1 MGAGVFGLI
10 INLPIVNYYE
20 HGTYLTVNHGHA
32 ALMGVY
38 GNLSLAAML
47 FCCRYLLNAESWS
60 ARLTRCSFWS
70 LNFGLALMVALDLFP
85 AGVWQFIQTLD
96 HGLWYARSQEFIR
109 SAPFQTLTWMRA
121 VGGVWFTLGG
131 VVPIVWFM
139 LSRWRALKPVESE
152 VELESLIAPQVMER
166 QVVGD

>member
-1 MGAGVFGLI
+1 
-10 INLPIVNYYE
+10 
-20 HGTYLTVNHGHA
+20 
-32 ALMGVY
+32 MGVY

-60 ARLTRCSFWS
+60 ARLLRCSFWS

-109 SAPFQTLTWMRA
+109 GAPFQTLTWMRA
-121 VGGVWFTLGG
+121 VGGVWFTLSG
-131 VVPIVWFM
+131 VAPVVWFM
-139 LSRWRALKPVESE
+139 LSRLRSLKPVEVSAE
-152 VELESLIAPQVMER
+152 EELIAVSPVVER
-166 QVVGD
+166 QTT

>member
-1 MGAGVFGLI
+1 MI

-38 GNLSLAAML
+38 GNLSLAAMM
-47 FCCRYLLNAESWS
+47 FCSRYLISVENWRE
-60 ARLTRCSFWS
+60 RLMRFSFWS
-70 LNFGLALMVALDLFP
+70 LNFGLALMIVLDLFP
-85 AGVWQFIQTLD
+85 AGIWQFVQTLD

-109 SAPFQTLTWMRA
+109 SAPFQTLTWLRA

-131 VVPIVWFM
+131 VVPVVWFVF
-139 LSRWRALKPVESE
+139 SRVRALKPAGETDQTSITFASPAIE
-152 VELESLIAPQVMER
+152 QQTGLT
-166 QVVGD
+166 GF